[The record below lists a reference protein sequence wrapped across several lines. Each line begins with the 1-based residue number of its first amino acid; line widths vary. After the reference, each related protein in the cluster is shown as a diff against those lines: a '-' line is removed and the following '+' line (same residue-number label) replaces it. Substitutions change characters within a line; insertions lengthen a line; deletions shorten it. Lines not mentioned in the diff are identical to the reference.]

1 MIVKMI
7 HDIIFWKKNVD
18 TGQKVTRNVLKRA
31 RGFQNKQTKMNGK
44 IFEMKNTLKVINSR
58 ITEVEEKISRWKTE
72 WCKSLQQKRI
82 MKKKQ

>member
-7 HDIIFWKKNVD
+7 HDLIFWKKNVD

-31 RGFQNKQTKMNGK
+31 RGFQNKQTKMNST